1 VAAVEKLL
9 DSVSVTKG
17 DYKDVKDNIA
27 GIVAGVTGN
36 NFDGLAMSYSNK
48 GSQALTKTQVCFI
61 SNDSL
66 IRLIRKQVITAALAC
81 FIINKIQCN
90 KNVINICVC
99 CKTSY
104 LNIMFIFQ

>member
-27 GIVAGVTGN
+27 GIVAGVSGN

-48 GSQALTKTQVCFI
+48 GSQALTKTKVCFI
-61 SNDSL
+61 SKVSS
-66 IRLIRKQVITAALAC
+66 IYIIKQVITAALTC
-81 FIINKIQCN
+81 YIIISPRDIKQNT
-90 KNVINICVC
+90 V
-99 CKTSY
+99 
-104 LNIMFIFQ
+104 